1 MSTATTKKGFWPVY
15 HLVPIFA
22 CQYPKNQAPP
32 DKCLV
37 PYKTMFWMLTLLVAV
52 SGCTVLRPGQVGVKQ
67 KMGKLSDNIVTEGAI
82 FFNPITTR
90 IVKTSIQTS
99 NLELSLN
106 LPSKEG
112 LSITSQISILYRLDK
127 NKAADVIRTIGL
139 NYSSIIANV
148 FRSASADVC
157 SKYFA
162 KDMHSGM
169 RADIEESIKSKM
181 GETLTA
187 QGIVIESVLM
197 KSIQLPEGLASS
209 IERKLQAEQDA
220 MRMEFVLQEQKL
232 EVERIIIEAK
242 GTRDA
247 QKIIAE
253 GLTPEIIKIRS
264 IEAFNALAKSANS
277 KIIITDGKTPF
288 LINNNDQK

>member
-1 MSTATTKKGFWPVY
+1 MKNSFFLLQLAKTDPGGRV
-15 HLVPIFA
+15 
-22 CQYPKNQAPP
+22 PKNNSSMRTGPW
-32 DKCLV
+32 C
-37 PYKTMFWMLTLLVAV
+37 LLVAV
-52 SGCTVLRPGQVGVKQ
+52 LFAFTSCTIVRPGQVGVKQ
-67 KMGKLSDNIVTEGAI
+67 KLGKLSDEISTQGAV
-82 FFNPITTR
+82 FFNPLTSRVI
-90 IVKTSIQTS
+90 KTSIQTN
-99 NLELSLN
+99 NLELSLS

-112 LSITSQISILYRLDK
+112 LSIVSQISILYRLEK
-127 NKAADVIRTIGL
+127 TKVANVIRTIGL
-139 NYSSIIANV
+139 DYESIIANV

-157 SKYFA
+157 SKFFA

-169 RADIEESIKSKM
+169 RADIEQSIRNKM

-187 QGIVIESVLM
+187 QGILIESVLM

-220 MRMEFVLQEQKL
+220 MRMEFVLQVQRSEA
-232 EVERIIIEAK
+232 ERIIIEAK

-264 IEAFNALAKSANS
+264 IEAFVQLAKSPSA
-277 KIIITDGKTPF
+277 KIVITDGKTPF
-288 LINNNDQK
+288 LINSEEKK